1 MIGGDS
7 VGIQSTLRALSGP
20 TRREILNLLKKD
32 SMSAGDISGHFEM
45 SVPAV
50 SKHLSILKDAGLI
63 RDRREGKYIYYEL
76 NASVLEEVLIWI
88 EGLRGG
94 QE

>member
-1 MIGGDS
+1 M
-7 VGIQSTLRALSGP
+7 GIQSTLRALSDP
-20 TRREILNLLKKD
+20 TRRQILNLLKKD
-32 SMSAGDISGHFEM
+32 SMSAGDISGHFDM

-63 RDRREGKYIYYEL
+63 RDRREGKFIYYEL